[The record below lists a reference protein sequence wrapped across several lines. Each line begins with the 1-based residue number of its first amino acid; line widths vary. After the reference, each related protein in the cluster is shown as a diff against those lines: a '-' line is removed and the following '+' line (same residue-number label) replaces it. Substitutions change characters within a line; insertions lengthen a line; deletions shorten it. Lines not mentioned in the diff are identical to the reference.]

1 MLKIHL
7 ICIYYMPY
15 YTDGIYYIHITHIS
29 YKTILYTI
37 EYKTMLHT
45 IEYKAIWFCILWYDV
60 YNIYHM

>member
-1 MLKIHL
+1 
-7 ICIYYMPY
+7 MPY